1 MGKAM
6 VIISSSVIFCLLG
19 QVAGYVAADY
29 LKERQ
34 NFDSELLL
42 LILLAS
48 PALGAVFGLILGLVA
63 AKAGK
68 WPENKE

>member
-19 QVAGYVAADY
+19 QISGYVAAEY
-29 LKERQ
+29 LKARQ
-34 NFDSELLL
+34 NFDSEVLLF
-42 LILLAS
+42 ILLAS

-68 WPENKE
+68 WPESKE